1 MGENVVYHE
10 SIEGASHEGSSFAHS
25 QAHRHSIQTQE
36 GAFSLVVQGVGMEVG
51 EASVAFH
58 GGSSCHKRLVLD
70 TILYQVSVVVD
81 KAF

>member
-1 MGENVVYHE
+1 M
-10 SIEGASHEGSSFAHS
+10 
-25 QAHRHSIQTQE
+25 
-36 GAFSLVVQGVGMEVG
+36 VVQGVGMEVG